1 MGGEAFVP
9 VKVLCPHI
17 GECLGQKM
25 GVDGLGSR
33 ASGGEDRGFS
43 EGKLGNVQFQITI

>member
-33 ASGGEDRGFS
+33 AGGGYRGF
-43 EGKLGNVQFQITI
+43 GNSISSVN